1 MNFNL
6 HPFGKR
12 VYAGDTH
19 TVQTAGNLVCVMV
32 ELAARMQNGHDDF
45 DGGLALFVH
54 INRDASSVIGNA
66 DAVIGADGDFNM
78 SCVSGESFVD
88 TVVNRFIDQMM
99 QTALTG
105 VADIHARTFPNSLKT
120 FQHGD
125 FRGGVLTVS
134 LPLRRILRRIFFRHC

>member
-1 MNFNL
+1 
-6 HPFGKR
+6 
-12 VYAGDTH
+12 
-19 TVQTAGNLVCVMV
+19 MV

-45 DGGLALFVH
+45 HGGLALFMH
-54 INRDASSVIGNA
+54 IDRNASSVIGNA
-66 DAVIGADGDFNM
+66 DAVVGADGDFYM
-78 SCVSGESFVD
+78 GCVTGECFVD

-105 VADIHARTFPNSLKT
+105 VADIHARALPDGLKT

-125 FRGGVLTVS
+125 FRGGILTVP